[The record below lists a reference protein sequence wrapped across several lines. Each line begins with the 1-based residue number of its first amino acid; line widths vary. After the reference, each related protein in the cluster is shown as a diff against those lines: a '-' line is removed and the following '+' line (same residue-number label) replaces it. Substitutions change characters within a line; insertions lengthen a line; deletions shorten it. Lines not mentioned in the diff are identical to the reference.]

1 MAYTSSDLTS
11 VESAITDLSTGARVV
26 LVRFSSGKTI
36 QYSESSLDD
45 LIKLRAL
52 IKRDINLTAGN
63 SRHRYTATGKGY

>member
-1 MAYTSSDLTS
+1 MAFTSSDLTS
-11 VESAITDLSTGARVV
+11 VESAITDLSTGTRVV

-36 QYSESSLDD
+36 QYSESNLDD

-63 SRHRYTATGKGY
+63 ARHRYVATGKGY